1 MSGETETKKPIHKL
15 RDDGSGKF
23 DTGRPPKPFD
33 HKQFEELC
41 KLQCTKLEICAVL
54 RLTDKTLDNKLRQT
68 YDATFSEA
76 YEVFAAEYKVSLR
89 RAQKKSALENESV
102 TMQKWLGIQLLG
114 QKDRV
119 EEKVIETI
127 IYKTDASDL
136 TDQDLDKELA
146 ELEAEEA
153 RDNEDQ
159 SIVVLIDDLPEPPK
173 DIHDN
178 SDIPGED
185 D

>member
-1 MSGETETKKPIHKL
+1 MKEKNGAETTEKKVIHQL

-33 HKQFEELC
+33 HVQFEELC

-114 QKDRV
+114 QKDKV
-119 EEKVIETI
+119 EEKIIEKV

-136 TDQDLDKELA
+136 TDEELERQLA

-153 RDNEDQ
+153 RENETESSNMND
-159 SIVVLIDDLPEPPK
+159 
-173 DIHDN
+173 
-178 SDIPGED
+178 DIPGID